1 MCLQSR
7 SYNEAKLNV
16 TPCNDAL
23 LISLSS
29 QFGLAEGREGD
40 GVAYPGTAI
49 LSYLRADANKP
60 CRGRRKYSLK
70 A

>member
-1 MCLQSR
+1 MSR
-7 SYNEAKLNV
+7 SHKEATLNV
-16 TPCNDAL
+16 IPCIDAIL
-23 LISLSS
+23 LSLSS

-49 LSYLRADANKP
+49 LSYLRADANKL
-60 CRGRRKYSLK
+60 CRGLRECGLK